1 MAVRKTQWL
10 VPYIAHF
17 LKRSALVTTTCF
29 KSPLEKVGKCCF
41 VDFSEWERVAE
52 LVYEVV
58 AYETFNCTHTVNSKD
73 LFHGPKLPKLVL
85 MPLGLIRSFALQ
97 LVYSRCCATWAQ
109 IISNT
114 AQFLPFLHKTTVISK
129 LLGELNCSFD

>member
-29 KSPLEKVGKCCF
+29 KSPLEKVGKCF

-58 AYETFNCTHTVNSKD
+58 AYET
-73 LFHGPKLPKLVL
+73 
-85 MPLGLIRSFALQ
+85 LQ
-97 LVYSRCCATWAQ
+97 LHSHGKFKRSVSWAQ
-109 IISNT
+109 
-114 AQFLPFLHKTTVISK
+114 TTVISSDASRV
-129 LLGELNCSFD
+129 NS